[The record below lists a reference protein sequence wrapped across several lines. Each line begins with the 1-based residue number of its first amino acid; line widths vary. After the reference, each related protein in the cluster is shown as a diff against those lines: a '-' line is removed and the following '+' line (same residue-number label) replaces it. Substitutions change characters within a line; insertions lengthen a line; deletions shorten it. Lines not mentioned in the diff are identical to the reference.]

1 MSWRERLAVIVQ
13 RSSGPAR
20 GRQSG
25 HTELDRPGNQGD
37 EAAQETPA
45 ATAAADG
52 IMATDPAIACRIAEK
67 VLLAWLRN
75 RYQLLFPF
83 ALSLE
88 RLDGPRLALL
98 LDAMVAA
105 AGADGD
111 LDGQE
116 RERLGAALALVDPT
130 GRGGPAL
137 AAALAAPATLEMVL
151 RRAEDVE
158 TGALVY
164 AGALLV
170 LDRRK
175 PVNRLFVRWLAA
187 RLQLPEDLAQS
198 LDRRFHVSG

>member
-1 MSWRERLAVIVQ
+1 MVQ
-13 RSSGPAR
+13 RGGAARSGRRPDRAALETSSRLDTATTTEPAE
-20 GRQSG
+20 SG
-25 HTELDRPGNQGD
+25 V
-37 EAAQETPA
+37 AAPALET
-45 ATAAADG
+45 DL
-52 IMATDPAIACRIAEK
+52 ACRIGEK

-88 RLDGPRLALL
+88 RLDDQRLGLF

-111 LDGQE
+111 LDGRE
-116 RERLGAALALVDPT
+116 RERLGSALALLDPT
-130 GRGGPAL
+130 GRRKGAL
-137 AAALAAPATLEMVL
+137 AAALAAPATLEQVL
-151 RRAEDVE
+151 RRATDVE

-164 AGALLV
+164 AAALLV

-187 RLQLPEDLAQS
+187 RLQLTEGLAQS
-198 LDRRFHVSG
+198 LDQRFHVSG